1 MKIKKGH
8 TSWLMHNIINLS
20 YIFMNWSYI
29 SQAESIDRSYKQSR
43 KHIQALFEPSR
54 CFNNQLSVTRRRLYS
69 NRGKHEHN
77 SEWIK
82 FLELS

>member
-1 MKIKKGH
+1 MN
-8 TSWLMHNIINLS
+8 NIINLS

-29 SQAESIDRSYKQSR
+29 SQAVWMDRSYKQSC

-54 CFNNQLSVTRRRLYS
+54 RFNTPLSVKRRLYS
-69 NRGKHEHN
+69 NRGKYEHN

-82 FLELS
+82 IWELP